1 MTELGGLDNPVR
13 LATPGGLG
21 YHSRSKGGDA
31 MRACVV
37 FFFIVVSLVSL
48 PLAADGIQ
56 WAVNQPLRWADFRGA
71 PPSQP
76 MLEAASIDMRVT
88 WHVAYTVSYD
98 PSRSCWT
105 GRIDGVTVE
114 NTMDPY
120 GSWVVPGKENRG
132 LLNHEQRH
140 FDLNEV
146 YALRLRAELCR
157 VSATGKTAEAAKHA
171 LSERINGTAAQ
182 ILSTLS
188 AMQELYDD
196 ETGHGTDPSAQ
207 AEWDIRI
214 DSWLARPELA
224 PATVGGLAVDF
235 GKMVIQSKKR

>member
-1 MTELGGLDNPVR
+1 
-13 LATPGGLG
+13 
-21 YHSRSKGGDA
+21 
-31 MRACVV
+31 
-37 FFFIVVSLVSL
+37 
-48 PLAADGIQ
+48 
-56 WAVNQPLRWADFRGA
+56 
-71 PPSQP
+71 

-88 WHVAYTVSYD
+88 WHVASTVSYD

-120 GSWVVPGKENRG
+120 GSWVVPGKENG
-132 LLNHEQRH
+132 VLLNHEQRH

-146 YALRLRAELCR
+146 YALRLQAELCR
-157 VSATGKTAEAAKHA
+157 ISATGKTAEAVKHA

-196 ETGHGTDPSAQ
+196 ETGHGTDLSAQ

-214 DSWLARPELA
+214 DSWLVRPELA
-224 PATVGGLAVDF
+224 PATVGGLAVDS
-235 GKMVIQSKKR
+235 GKMVVQSKKR